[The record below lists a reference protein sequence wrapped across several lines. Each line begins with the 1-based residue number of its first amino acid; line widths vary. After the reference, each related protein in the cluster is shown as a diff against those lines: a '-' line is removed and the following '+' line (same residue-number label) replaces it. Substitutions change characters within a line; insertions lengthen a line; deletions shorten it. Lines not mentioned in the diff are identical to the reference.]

1 LYQEH
6 RIHVAPGVPS
16 LLRSALVGVAFSAG
30 WSPCIGPV
38 LGSILAL
45 AAVGTTLTQGIIFL
59 LVYALG
65 LGVPFLL
72 VGLLIDRI
80 SPIVRRISRYTG
92 PISIVGG
99 ALLVLTGML
108 ILSSRLAQ
116 LANYAPLFN
125 W

>member
-45 AAVGTTLTQGIIFL
+45 AAVGTALTQGIIFL

-80 SPIVRRISRYTG
+80 SPVVRRINRYTR

-108 ILSSRLAQ
+108 ILSGRLAQ

>member
-1 LYQEH
+1 
-6 RIHVAPGVPS
+6 
-16 LLRSALVGVAFSAG
+16 
-30 WSPCIGPV
+30 V

-45 AAVGTTLTQGIIFL
+45 AAVGTTLAQGVVFL